1 MSFKPLFPRCA
12 QGFLPFSKSLLSS
25 EIIWNASGAKDIDT
39 WEDALKKFK
48 YSQHLILARGG
59 ELLYLQICNAL
70 SKSAA
75 EVETWLKKSNRWES
89 LLPHERN
96 PETLHKNLQ
105 TAFDNFFSVPPKELN
120 DLADFINE
128 QGNSNEDIDEDSA
141 TRRAAC
147 GWCPETS
154 WHESYLFAV
163 ELVRILQAP
172 IDIMEIVEM
181 MQIACG
187 MQLLRSLAAQSYR
200 YAEGVDNEDGL
211 VYRLLF
217 FGDRRK

>member
-1 MSFKPLFPRCA
+1 M
-12 QGFLPFSKSLLSS
+12 
-25 EIIWNASGAKDIDT
+25 
-39 WEDALKKFK
+39 
-48 YSQHLILARGG
+48 
-59 ELLYLQICNAL
+59 QICNAL

-181 MQIACG
+181 MQIACR

-217 FGDRRK
+217 SEIEENNNKPDMKYLVLPNCVNEDRFLKQISSQERKKLRTSFFIKLSKKIISSNLPKNSSLKLSVKL